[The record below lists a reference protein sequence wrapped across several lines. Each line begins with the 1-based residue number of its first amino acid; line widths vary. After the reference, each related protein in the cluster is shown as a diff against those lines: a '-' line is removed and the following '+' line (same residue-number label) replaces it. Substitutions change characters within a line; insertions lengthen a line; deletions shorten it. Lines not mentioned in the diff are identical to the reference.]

1 MPVYFTK
8 RAFLPDGWA
17 NDVQIT
23 VNEQGNI
30 QRIMTGS
37 SDTDCQILSG
47 PIVPGMPNLHSH
59 AFQRMMSGL
68 AEIAGNPQDS
78 FWTWRDLMYRLVQR
92 LTPEYVGVIA
102 RQLYIEML
110 KGGYTQVAEFHYL
123 HHSPDGSPYSDPD
136 FVVTGCGTG
145 QGAMMS
151 LNIHPGVVCGYCIDP
166 ADAFL
171 FAQINNGNALSLP
184 FAKGFGWGAELN
196 VRYIFEKAFTGVKGE
211 GYPLDRKE
219 PQVRNA
225 GILNQVKAAVVKEN
239 YLDTLRAI
247 DPELVKTAVS
257 GERFQQCFFDNCQV
271 EEIKAFVKQILA

>member
-1 MPVYFTK
+1 MSVYFTK

-30 QRIMTGS
+30 QRIMKGS
-37 SDTDCQILSG
+37 SDAGCQMLSG

-92 LTPEYVGVIA
+92 LTPEHIGVIA

-123 HHSPDGSPYSDPD
+123 HHSVDGNPYSDP
-136 FVVTGCGTG
+136 G
-145 QGAMMS
+145 
-151 LNIHPGVVCGYCIDP
+151 
-166 ADAFL
+166 
-171 FAQINNGNALSLP
+171 
-184 FAKGFGWGAELN
+184 K
-196 VRYIFEKAFTGVKGE
+196 
-211 GYPLDRKE
+211 
-219 PQVRNA
+219 
-225 GILNQVKAAVVKEN
+225 
-239 YLDTLRAI
+239 
-247 DPELVKTAVS
+247 
-257 GERFQQCFFDNCQV
+257 
-271 EEIKAFVKQILA
+271 